1 MTNSAKVS
9 RFYAPTDDLPKV
21 EKENFFYYKIPDR
34 VYVVDS
40 DPNVDEYE
48 LLKVKEREIKELN
61 NRLPLQIKSIDNAV
75 PTFEV
80 ISFNE
85 TTKEFCIFVKETC
98 YLGITLSSEED
109 FAPENFFI
117 KEKDEYIYS
126 FAYVKNSLD
135 TKLQGIKIFPEKH
148 QMFIDPV
155 SPGIHYVS
163 FDLLE
168 SSQLDTF
175 DIELYSNNSTSTP
188 DKFLY
193 YDNYIDENQNIL
205 SYMTI
210 SNDRLEVVR
219 KDWQGLSG
227 TLDKSMLLES
237 YQMLDEENQSFYAD
251 SFVRQNMLL
260 YAKSEDSPTK
270 LYCYSLFQEGASYI
284 YTNNDKYLYD
294 VLCDRI
300 DYQIDDEI
308 NIETRKN
315 AILPGEKILS
325 IRLKVENYESLET
338 PGYSAYY
345 INSAGEVVDEDKAWR
360 DLDGQQKKWKYQI
373 ENIGSYKFT
382 AEIKYKSFKIESAGE
397 KIILVNYKSPY
408 KVFDLD
414 ADYTGWQLGITP
426 DNRIELKN
434 PETNGR
440 KIINFYKDGYFF
452 VESTGE
458 IFTNENFDSLRLE
471 YDA

>member
-1 MTNSAKVS
+1 MPKYAEIKTRPIYSYRAQKLVNSLPTWSSARQDKHSNYQSIISDLTNPMQDLTLSAKNILSRLSLVEADMTNSAKVS

-237 YQMLDEENQSFYAD
+237 YQMLDEENQ
-251 SFVRQNMLL
+251 
-260 YAKSEDSPTK
+260 
-270 LYCYSLFQEGASYI
+270 
-284 YTNNDKYLYD
+284 
-294 VLCDRI
+294 
-300 DYQIDDEI
+300 
-308 NIETRKN
+308 
-315 AILPGEKILS
+315 
-325 IRLKVENYESLET
+325 
-338 PGYSAYY
+338 
-345 INSAGEVVDEDKAWR
+345 
-360 DLDGQQKKWKYQI
+360 
-373 ENIGSYKFT
+373 
-382 AEIKYKSFKIESAGE
+382 
-397 KIILVNYKSPY
+397 
-408 KVFDLD
+408 
-414 ADYTGWQLGITP
+414 
-426 DNRIELKN
+426 
-434 PETNGR
+434 
-440 KIINFYKDGYFF
+440 
-452 VESTGE
+452 
-458 IFTNENFDSLRLE
+458 
-471 YDA
+471 